1 MRELKDIL
9 KDIDRTMCEIDKVS
23 VLSPEF
29 DRLMEQRNRLMIEL
43 EQHACPVYKQE
54 GEIKYKTIPK
64 PTINRFRN

>member
-1 MRELKDIL
+1 MRELKDIRA
-9 KDIDRTMCEIDKVS
+9 DINRTIREIDAVD
-23 VLSPEF
+23 VMSPDF
-29 DRLMEQRNRLMIEL
+29 DLLIEKRNRLMIEL